1 MDQLSDLNKE
11 IKKQAKDFMLK
22 NIEDFDGKEAGEI
35 IGQTLKE
42 VKTGNVD
49 LIKEVLH
56 EVIKEKKIKV
66 LANSMSSNVV
76 SSAAKAE
83 EKQNKILTA
92 LEQTISQNSKIIEVL
107 ESLDSGIGELIAV
120 QKETKKEKIMK

>member
-42 VKTGNVD
+42 VKTGNVA

-56 EVIKEKKIKV
+56 EVIKENKIKV
-66 LANSMSSNVV
+66 LPNSMSSNVV
-76 SSAAKAE
+76 SSAAKVE
-83 EKQNKILTA
+83 EKQDKILTA
-92 LEQTISQNSKIIEVL
+92 LEQTISQNAKIIEVL

-120 QKETKKEKIMK
+120 QKETKKK

>member
-120 QKETKKEKIMK
+120 QKETKKK